1 MIRLKSLI
9 TEISLGQPYQTQ
21 FTWRHESW
29 GEAAVFDTPNTTIE
43 VLAVKGNIEYTG
55 NNNTWSIGFSTK
67 TPQGWSVNQTSYWG
81 TEAQR
86 NTVDAAE
93 YLRILSTVAEATF
106 DFIAQRA
113 PLTVTFE
120 PYDSDAKK
128 MRQKTAAYMSLLRS
142 AETRLKTMGYRYAVS
157 QGGEVM
163 ITRKSNADATGIV
176 DSRN

>member
-21 FTWRHESW
+21 FVWRTESW
-29 GEAAVFDTPNTTIE
+29 GEAAVFDTPNSTIE
-43 VLAVKGNIEYTG
+43 VLAVKSSLEYAG

-67 TPQGWSVNQTSYWG
+67 TPTGWSVNQTTRRG
-81 TEAQR
+81 TETQR

-93 YLRILSTVAEATF
+93 YLRILSTVAEAAF

-113 PLTVTFE
+113 PLTITFE

-128 MRQKTAAYMSLLRS
+128 QRQKTAAYMSLLRS
-142 AETRLKTMGYRYAVS
+142 AESRLKSMGYHYAVS

-163 ITRKSNADATGIV
+163 ITRKSKADSTGIV
-176 DSRN
+176 DA